1 MRINVLGTAGSG
13 KSTFSKLIAE
23 KLNVSYV
30 QMDELFWKPDWSESS
45 DEEFFPRLEQIVS
58 FDGWVLD
65 GNYTRTIPIKWKRVQ
80 LVVYLDLPLHIVLY
94 RLIKRSFIRG
104 LKNEELWNG
113 CNETIWK
120 NFFSSDS
127 IILWGLKMFHKNRER
142 FDQNSRCSKYSHIKF
157 VRLRSRR
164 EVQQFV
170 ANVLPNVW

>member
-30 QMDELFWKPDWSESS
+30 QMDELFWKPDWTESS
-45 DEEFFPRLEQIVS
+45 DEELFPKLEQTVS

-113 CNETIWK
+113 CKETIWK

-170 ANVLPNVW
+170 ANVLSNVW